1 MNFFLQRIQPPLSA
15 AALLIV
21 SLTGASAAMAQNAA
35 NAANAVGRAPVPEAA
50 QASSSQS
57 APASVLAHGKTI
69 NVTNADVMADA
80 KERIPVEARD
90 QVLSRASNVSQIVGN
105 LYARRAMAAEAEA
118 AGLGKTPE
126 VEASLRVARDKVL
139 SDAWIAKIDAQHQV
153 NDAVAEKLAR
163 DTYKAEPQRFMAK
176 EQVRISHILV
186 AGTTPES
193 RAQVEKL
200 QEELKSGADFAKLA
214 EASSADK
221 ASAARGGDLGFFE
234 AGRMVPAFEQAAFA
248 LEKPGQLSG
257 VVETQ
262 FGYHILKLQ
271 ERKPAGVRPYDE
283 VRADLIKEIR
293 ANVMQ
298 QARAEE
304 AARLQQGMQLDKDAV
319 SAFSGTFKPT
329 DIQIKP

>member
-1 MNFFLQRIQPPLSA
+1 MMQ
-15 AALLIV
+15 
-21 SLTGASAAMAQNAA
+21 AA
-35 NAANAVGRAPVPEAA
+35 NLSTL
-50 QASSSQS
+50 ASGKAITITS
-57 APASVLAHGKTI
+57 AE
-69 NVTNADVMADA
+69 VMADA
-80 KERIPVEARD
+80 NERIPSEVRSS
-90 QVLSRASNVSQIVGN
+90 VLSNSSSVAQIAGN
-105 LYARRAMAAEAEA
+105 LYARRAMADEAEA
-118 AGLGKTPE
+118 AGLVTAPE
-126 VEASLRVARDKVL
+126 VEAALRVARDRVL
-139 SDAWIAKIDAQHQV
+139 SGAWIARTDKQHQLG
-153 NDAVAEKLAR
+153 DAIAEKLAR

-193 RAQVEKL
+193 RAQAEKVL
-200 QEELKSGADFAKLA
+200 EELKAGADFAKLA

-271 ERKPAGVRPYDE
+271 ERKPAGVRPYEE

-293 ANVMQ
+293 ASVMQ

-304 AARLQQGMQLDKDAV
+304 AARLQQDMQLDKDAI